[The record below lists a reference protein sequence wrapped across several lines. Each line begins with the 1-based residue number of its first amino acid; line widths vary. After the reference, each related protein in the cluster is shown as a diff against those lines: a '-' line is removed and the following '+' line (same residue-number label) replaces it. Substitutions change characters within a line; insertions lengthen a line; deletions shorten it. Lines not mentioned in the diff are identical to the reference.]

1 MHDLL
6 LRAGMELHRVRY
18 WRPLERMAHRPD
30 AAQQQLLR
38 SLLFANRHTRFGIE
52 HGFDGIANASEF
64 RDRVPVQDYETL
76 RPYINDQRRT
86 GAQALTAESPVFY
99 AQTSGSTGTPKY
111 IPITPSGLEMH
122 RAEQALFSYLQ
133 FRACPQ
139 AFAGKALGVMGA
151 AVEGH
156 LDTGHAVGSVSGHLY
171 QSLPR
176 SVLSRLVVPPA
187 VASIAAYEL
196 KYLVILRLALAQP
209 RVTYMGT
216 PNPSTFLRLLDI
228 LNARR
233 DLLLQSLHTGKLD
246 GFDGLDGAAREVVAA
261 RLKADPARAASL
273 RNAASLTF
281 ANVWPGIRLVTTW
294 TGGSCGIALDA
305 LRRKLPPE
313 ATVMELGYQSSEFRG
328 TIALDAETPHGL
340 PPLHHHF
347 FEFVE
352 QAKWDSG
359 NAAFLTLD
367 QLEAGRRYYILITTA
382 SGLYRYFMNDL
393 VEVSGFFHRTPLLR
407 FIQKGK
413 GVTSLTGEKLYE
425 GQAIDAVLAST
436 GKYGVSSSFFLLVA
450 DEKISAY
457 QLLVESDDGGRADTQ
472 GFVAAV
478 DRRLGELNIEYHG
491 KRMSGRL
498 GPLTISWLKRGAADA
513 YKSACIRAGQ
523 REGQFKPAVLQ
534 YRKDLILSFDDFLI
548 SPVATHV

>member
-1 MHDLL
+1 MLDLL
-6 LRAGMELHRVRY
+6 MRAGMELRRIRY
-18 WRPLERMAHRPD
+18 WRPLERMASQPD
-30 AAQQQLLR
+30 ATQQQVLR
-38 SLLFANRHTRFGIE
+38 SLLVANRKTRFGIE
-52 HGFDGIANASEF
+52 HRFDGIANASEY
-64 RDRVPVQDYETL
+64 RDRVPVQDYEAL
-76 RPYINDQRRT
+76 RPYIDDQRRT
-86 GAQALTAESPVFY
+86 GVQALTAESPVFY

-139 AFAGKALGVMGA
+139 AFAGKALGIMGA

-171 QSLPR
+171 RSLPA
-176 SVLSRLVVPPA
+176 SVQSRLVVPSA
-187 VASIAAYEL
+187 VAGIADYDL
-196 KYLVILRLALAQP
+196 KYLIILRLALAEP

-233 DLLLQSLHTGKLD
+233 DLLLQSLHTGRLD
-246 GFDGLDGAAREVVAA
+246 GFDGLDGAVREIVTARM
-261 RLKADPARAASL
+261 KPDPARAASL
-273 RNAASLTF
+273 RGAASLTF
-281 ANVWPGIRLVTTW
+281 ANVWPSIRLVTTW

-305 LRRKLPPE
+305 LRRKLPPG
-313 ATVMELGYQSSEFRG
+313 AAVMELGYQSSEFRG
-328 TIALDAETPHGL
+328 TLALEAEAPHGL

-359 NAAFLTLD
+359 NAGFLTLD

-393 VEVSGFFHRTPLLR
+393 VEVTGFFHRTPLLR

-425 GQAIDAVLAST
+425 GQAIDAVLET
-436 GKYGVSSSFFLLVA
+436 RGKYGVTSSFFLLVA

-457 QLLVESDDGGRADTQ
+457 QLFVESDDGGRSDAQ

-491 KRMSGRL
+491 KRLSGRL
-498 GPLTISWLKRGAADA
+498 GPLTIAWLKRGAADA

-523 REGQFKPAVLQ
+523 REGQFKPSVLQ
-534 YRKDLILSFDDFLI
+534 YRKDLILSFDDYLI
-548 SPVATHV
+548 SPVPTH